1 MTPTKRWTLIVVCT
15 ATAMLMLDIAVVNTA
30 LSRIAGDLHAGLG
43 GLQWVV
49 DAYTLA
55 LASVVLTAGSLA
67 DRFGRRRLFTAGLS
81 LFTLS
86 SIGCAAASS
95 ITFLDGARA
104 VQGIGAA
111 VMFAVSLA
119 ILADAFPDGGER
131 AGALAAYGATI
142 GGSFA
147 LGPLVGGLLTSGLGW
162 QWIFLVNVPI
172 GAFCL
177 WGTRAKV
184 RESRDP
190 HPPRVDVPGQL
201 LLAPALFLLVLGLLR
216 GNEDGWGSAAIVAE
230 LAGGGGLLLAFV
242 AVEALVAHPMLPL
255 SLFRNRRFTG
265 SQIAQFAISASLF
278 ASYLYATLYL
288 QQVLGLSAIEAGLVY
303 LPATIVNFITAAL
316 TGVLAARGVSQRA
329 MVAGGLVLVAAGMAM
344 VNVAGVHSSW
354 FAVVPGMVVAMA
366 GTGLLNPTA
375 VAVALGSVPPQQSGL
390 AAGAMDTFRQAGVAI
405 GVAGLG
411 ALIPTSSGLGA
422 ADPGAFVS
430 GLHTAMFAGA
440 GLAAAGA
447 IAAAWLL
454 RPARDAAAQ
463 EVMQAS
469 AAPA

>member
-1 MTPTKRWTLIVVCT
+1 M
-15 ATAMLMLDIAVVNTA
+15 
-30 LSRIAGDLHAGLG
+30 
-43 GLQWVV
+43 
-49 DAYTLA
+49 
-55 LASVVLTAGSLA
+55 
-67 DRFGRRRLFTAGLS
+67 
-81 LFTLS
+81 
-86 SIGCAAASS
+86 
-95 ITFLDGARA
+95 
-104 VQGIGAA
+104 
-111 VMFAVSLA
+111 
-119 ILADAFPDGGER
+119 
-131 AGALAAYGATI
+131 
-142 GGSFA
+142 
-147 LGPLVGGLLTSGLGW
+147 
-162 QWIFLVNVPI
+162 
-172 GAFCL
+172 
-177 WGTRAKV
+177 
-184 RESRDP
+184 
-190 HPPRVDVPGQL
+190 
-201 LLAPALFLLVLGLLR
+201 LGLLR